1 MSVSMA
7 LVDLI
12 PVILYLIA
20 TVILQRDLYN
30 KMSKGAFALFAGGS
44 VMVVCAGFYKALWK
58 LLYGAGVCDFQALT
72 KSFLP
77 LQSTGFMLLAI
88 GLIAMM
94 THKQSSKEEKLYSA
108 APAVFAGTMVFIPMM
123 IFGVITSCT
132 VLSIIAAKLKKKALI
147 ILFVIA
153 VIGILGMGYMST
165 KDFANPKMNWIAQGL
180 NCFSQGIYLLAVWRL
195 HKAGLRDY
203 KLKTA

>member
-20 TVILQRDLYN
+20 VVILQRDLYN

-44 VMVVCAGFYKALWK
+44 VMVICAGFYKALWK
-58 LLYGAGVCDFQALT
+58 LLYGAGICDFQALT

-77 LQSTGFMLLAI
+77 LQSTGFALLAI

-94 THKQSSKEEKLYSA
+94 TVKQSSNGEKLYSA
-108 APAVFAGTMVFIPMM
+108 APAVFAGTMIFVPMM
-123 IFGVITSCT
+123 IFGVVTSCT
-132 VLSIIAAKLKKKALI
+132 VLAIIAAKLKKKGLI
-147 ILFVIA
+147 VLFVLS
-153 VIGILGMGYMST
+153 VIGMLGMGYMAT
-165 KDFANPKMNWIAQGL
+165 KDFADPKMNWIAQGI
-180 NCFSQGIYLLAVWRL
+180 NCVSQGIYLLAVWRL
-195 HKAGLRDY
+195 HKAGLKDY